1 MGVFQQGR
9 NAGGWTGTSEAGK
22 NLIDT
27 LKDYEKANADKN
39 KRVFVEDAFHIADI
53 SIEAPSGTTFS
64 INGGTK
70 ITMPSSGMYHNSSTV
85 LKTLVFDSA
94 VAINIAY
101 CW

>member
-53 SIEAPSGTTFS
+53 SIGFS
-64 INGGTK
+64 CCNKYCILLVIKK
-70 ITMPSSGMYHNSSTV
+70 I
-85 LKTLVFDSA
+85 
-94 VAINIAY
+94 
-101 CW
+101 